1 MIYSPA
7 LATIKLPLS
16 DRLSVQQQSL
26 GDSIYHDLSLFGG
39 NAGLRH
45 SLPFISA
52 FSSLSYIVLNCTATT
67 DYEAEL

>member
-1 MIYSPA
+1 MIRSPA

-16 DRLSVQQQSL
+16 HRVSVQQQSL
-26 GDSIYHDLSLFGG
+26 GDSIYHHVFGG
-39 NAGLRH
+39 NAGLKH

-52 FSSLSYIVLNCTATT
+52 FSSLSYIVLNCTDIT